1 MAQRFG
7 GRYSPGDRA
16 GTPGVTPP
24 PSPRGRRVTLLFLAP
39 LPLVLTAFFRDAAG
53 LAQNLAGFGL
63 LIAAAF
69 LTREGLAAE
78 AAYHARRVAR
88 RPAIPRKLFGAALT
102 ALGLAVAG
110 WQTDALGGA
119 NWLNPAIFA
128 VLGAVLHVFA
138 FGPDPL
144 RDKGAEGVDA
154 FQSGRVARAVEE
166 AEKHLEA
173 MSDAIARAG
182 DRAMERRV
190 AAFQSTVR
198 TMLRS
203 VEDDPRDLTG
213 ARKYLSVYL
222 QGARDATVKFADLY
236 ARTGDEAAR
245 VKYAAL
251 LDDLEANFSAR
262 TEKLLTDNRSD
273 LDIEIEVLRDRLA
286 REGVRPAGDNRG
298 S

>member
-1 MAQRFG
+1 MAERFG
-7 GRYSPGDRA
+7 GRYSPGGGRGEA
-16 GTPGVTPP
+16 PAPA

-39 LPLVLTAFFRDAAG
+39 LPLVLGAFFRDATG
-53 LAQNLAGFGL
+53 LAQNLAAFGL
-63 LIAAAF
+63 LIGAAF

-88 RPAIPRKLFGAALT
+88 RPAIPRKLLGAGLT

-110 WQTDALGGA
+110 WQSDTLTGTS
-119 NWLNPAIFA
+119 WLNPAIFA
-128 VLGAVLHVFA
+128 CLGAVLHVFA
-138 FGPDPL
+138 FGADPL
-144 RDKGAEGVDA
+144 RDKGAEGVDS

-166 AEKHLEA
+166 AEKHLGA
-173 MSDAIARAG
+173 MSEAISRAG
-182 DRAMERRV
+182 DRALERRV

-203 VEDDPRDLTG
+203 VEEDPRDLTG

-236 ARTGDEAAR
+236 ARTGDAEARA
-245 VKYAAL
+245 KYAAL